1 MQIRFAAQRPSNDH
15 ALVVPIAGS
24 ARGGLDAFGASKAG
38 IEAAMK
44 RQRFDGEA
52 GSAADHYL
60 DGDGGRRLVLV
71 GIGSEMKADS
81 AEKLGGAVTSRLL
94 TSGEREAV
102 VELGGTPFDADG
114 AARVALGAMLR
125 GWRHDR
131 YRTRLKDKQRP
142 TLETIT
148 VVGAPEGTE
157 ARWTER
163 YAPLAEGV
171 ALTRELVAEPANILY
186 PESFVERVR
195 HLADLGVEI
204 RVLGEAEMEKLGMGA
219 LLGVSQGSVREAQL
233 LVMSWNGGEAGAT
246 PTVFVGKGVTF
257 DTGGISI
264 KPAQGMEGM
273 KWDMGG
279 AGAVAGA
286 MKALAG
292 RKAKANVVGIC
303 GLVENMPDGNAQRP
317 GDVVTTMSG
326 QTVEVINTD
335 AEGRLVLCDAITWAQ
350 KEFAPKTIIDLAT
363 LTGAMV
369 ISLGHEYAG
378 IFANDDALAARKAKV
393 NAVGAIGLV
402 ENMPDGNA
410 QRPGDIVTS
419 MSGQTIE
426 IINTDAEGRLVLADV
441 LWYVA
446 KKFKPKFMV
455 DLATLTGAMVISLGH
470 EYAGI
475 FANDDA
481 LAASLMKAGE
491 ECGDK
496 LWRQP
501 LGEAYDRLIDSPI
514 ADMKNVGPREAGSIT
529 AAQFIK
535 RYVDEGVAWA
545 HLDIAG
551 MAWSDKAGTGFDKG
565 ATGYGVRL
573 LDQFIADTVE
583 GGR

>member
-1 MQIRFAAQRPSNDH
+1 MHIRFAAQRPSSDH

-24 ARGGLDAFGASKAG
+24 ARNALDGFGAAKAG
-38 IEAAMK
+38 IEAAMQ

-60 DGDGGRRLVLV
+60 DSDGGRRLVLV
-71 GIGSEMKADS
+71 GTGSEIKADS
-81 AEKLGGAVTSRLL
+81 AEKLGSAVTARLL

-102 VELGGTPFDADG
+102 IDLSGARFDADG

-142 TLETIT
+142 TLEQVTIL
-148 VVGAPEGTE
+148 GAPDGVE

-163 YAPLAEGV
+163 YAPLADGV
-171 ALTRELVAEPANILY
+171 ALTRELVAEPANIIY

-195 HLADLGVEI
+195 HLTDLGVEI

-233 LVMSWNGGEAGAT
+233 LVMRWNGGEAGAT
-246 PTVFVGKGVTF
+246 PTVFIGKGVTF

-317 GDVVTTMSG
+317 GDVVMTMSG

-350 KEFAPKTIIDLAT
+350 KEFSPKTI
-363 LTGAMV
+363 
-369 ISLGHEYAG
+369 
-378 IFANDDALAARKAKV
+378 
-393 NAVGAIGLV
+393 
-402 ENMPDGNA
+402 
-410 QRPGDIVTS
+410 
-419 MSGQTIE
+419 
-426 IINTDAEGRLVLADV
+426 
-441 LWYVA
+441 
-446 KKFKPKFMV
+446 V
-455 DLATLTGAMVISLGH
+455 DLATLTGAMVITLGH

-481 LAASLMKAGE
+481 LAASLIKAGE
-491 ECGDK
+491 ASGDK

-535 RYVDEGVAWA
+535 RFVDDGVAWA

-551 MAWSDKAGTGFDKG
+551 MAWSDKPKTGFDKG
-565 ATGYGVRL
+565 ATGFGVRL
-573 LDQFIADTVE
+573 LDQYVADVVE
-583 GGR
+583 GG